1 LLFAIYQFMIYDFG
15 LTAVFR
21 LQNYE
26 KYLVLALKTGGIVLF
41 FIKKAIFSLF
51 LLFL

>member
-1 LLFAIYQFMIYDFG
+1 LLFTIYQFTIYDFG
-15 LTAVFR
+15 LVALFR

-26 KYLVLALKTGGIVLF
+26 KYLVLALKMGGILFF